1 MASVNAEP
9 ASPEQQQLHCRN
21 KIQRFNFIS
30 VSQYAGRWPEA
41 EQQWGQWWRT
51 GLCQECLKE
60 HISKVKQHN
69 RQLLLSS
76 AKIGNRVF
84 VATVSGGCWLQL
96 NSWCSGGFVKAWIIF
111 KGLLFQYADHKHVS
125 VFYILFRQRWFN
137 PTALQTTSSE
147 IKSELEPPPRPNS
160 PL

>member
-9 ASPEQQQLHCRN
+9 ASPKQQQLHCCN
-21 KIQRFNFIS
+21 KIQRFNFIP

-69 RQLLLSS
+69 RQLLMSS
-76 AKIGNRVF
+76 AKVGYRVF
-84 VATVSGGCWLQL
+84 VVWGDVDCNYILHAVVVLERLRFYSRAFCYSMLIINALILYFILCFVSGGLIQRQLQKL
-96 NSWCSGGFVKAWIIF
+96 KVN
-111 KGLLFQYADHKHVS
+111 
-125 VFYILFRQRWFN
+125 
-137 PTALQTTSSE
+137 
-147 IKSELEPPPRPNS
+147 
-160 PL
+160 